1 MVRMIANESFNYGIP
16 HRLLTV
22 GEEFDALSDSDA
34 KVLRAAG
41 KAKDAP
47 KYKTR
52 EVTAESEVSADEE
65 TTASKKGGRYRR
77 SDMRAED

>member
-1 MVRMIANESFNYGIP
+1 MVRMVANESFNYGIP
-16 HRLLTV
+16 HRLLGA

-34 KVLRAAG
+34 EVLRAAG

-52 EVTAESEVSADEE
+52 AVTAESESSADD
-65 TTASKKGGRYRR
+65 KKSGRYRR

>member
-1 MVRMIANESFNYGIP
+1 MVRMVANESFNYGIP
-16 HRLLTV
+16 QRLLGV

-34 KVLRAAG
+34 KVLRDVG

-52 EVTAESEVSADEE
+52 EVTAESESSADD
-65 TTASKKGGRYRR
+65 AAASSKKSGRYRR
-77 SDMRAED
+77 SDIRAED